1 MTSRIG
7 RVVLA
12 AAVLYVSVRH
22 ACFSDRC
29 KAKRHMNE
37 TCETIAEYFPL
48 RAVGPLDFGV
58 IDLKQHCGKDQR
70 IFCAYRKQTGAPFDV
85 GYICVAAKFLGPKT
99 STIRAPISRPASK
112 SASRSIRSREHAS
125 TSAVRATDSAPMP
138 MTEVP
143 KSGRNAS
150 GRDNGRKNAQ
160 VSSIFSFLMFL
171 SMTYVINY

>member
-70 IFCAYRKQTGAPFDV
+70 IFCAYRKQT
-85 GYICVAAKFLGPKT
+85 GPKT